1 MSTTVDALMPLS
13 FLEAVRRV
21 DSPDDLEAEFVPE
34 LRNKRLGLSET
45 VYAQIRRYSD
55 AVKRQHRP
63 EQEEAVGIA
72 KLIGRRPDA
81 ETVFR
86 EAGKYLA
93 REAYLTIPASKR
105 QMLSSFPS
113 LVARPLALRQ
123 IRWVAERYLNAKV
136 RRVGSFLVLKV
147 ERSVTA
153 DSAPPGV
160 GCVYYEFTLREL
172 LQLMS
177 VSGNVEHVRCASRG
191 EGECE
196 WRANWRT
203 ADAPAAAE

>member
-55 AVKRQHRP
+55 AVKRQQRP
-63 EQEEAVGIA
+63 EEEEALGIA

-81 ETVFR
+81 EAVFR
-86 EAGKYLA
+86 EAGRYLA
-93 REAYLTIPASKR
+93 REAYQTIPASKR
-105 QMLSSFPS
+105 QMLSSFPP
-113 LVARPLALRQ
+113 LFARPLALRQ
-123 IRWVAERYLNAKV
+123 IRGVAQRYLNGKI

-147 ERSVTA
+147 ERSVTV

-160 GCVYYEFTLREL
+160 GCVYYEFCLREL

-196 WRANWRT
+196 WRATWRT
-203 ADAPAAAE
+203 ADAPASVE